1 MSLGKIQSVKE
12 KFLKVKF
19 IFMNFLKKFLLP
31 ENLNLTIKLFML
43 FIQRKSSDKKGIYF
57 E

>member
-31 ENLNLTIKLFML
+31 ENLNLTIKIIYAFYT
-43 FIQRKSSDKKGIYF
+43 KKIIRQKRYIF
-57 E
+57 

>member
-1 MSLGKIQSVKE
+1 MKE